1 MTLHRFVVHQDHRE
15 HRNILTLQMYIK
27 TNENML
33 IVRHRG
39 RNQAL
44 KSFLKNLLYE
54 LLFAYLLTN

>member
-1 MTLHRFVVHQDHRE
+1 
-15 HRNILTLQMYIK
+15 MYIK